1 MIKIFM
7 DTNPF
12 IRYFTND
19 IPELAERVENLLKRA
34 KQGQV
39 RLIVNELIIAEIIWV
54 LESVYEMKKGQ
65 IFKLLEAMFNT
76 HNLEIPNRTVIK
88 EAAEIY
94 KERNIDFIDAYT
106 VSYMKAKGITKL
118 CSFDKKHMKRIDW
131 IEIEEP

>member
-1 MIKIFM
+1 MIEIFI

-39 RLIVNELIIAEIIWV
+39 KLMVNELIVAEIVWV

-65 IFKLLEAMFNT
+65 ISKLLEAIFNT
-76 HNLEIPNRTVIK
+76 HNLEIPNKTVLK

-94 KERNIDFIDAYT
+94 KEKNIDFIDAYT
-106 VSYMKAKGITKL
+106 VSYMKVREVTKL
-118 CSFDKKHMKRIDW
+118 CSFDKKHMKRIGW